1 MNNLFTPFSENAKKY
16 IDKLFINNGMIV
28 LHNTCRDTCREG
40 HNNLK
45 YFEKYYIDRLD
56 DVNITE
62 HPLATICFTKDNT
75 GEMIVFFN
83 NRNIPNDTIQKIL
96 SDCSQIPKYKQL
108 YVPKYHVNKQYNSDN
123 YNNCEKLFSEGK
135 AHKIIYMNKD
145 KEEVSY
151 MITQNNRIMFA

>member
-16 IDKLFINNGMIV
+16 IDKIFINNDMFV
-28 LHNTCRDTCREG
+28 LHRKSGDGSHILE
-40 HNNLK
+40 
-45 YFEKYYIDRLD
+45 YFEKDYINNLLD
-56 DVNITE
+56 NKNITS
-62 HPLATICFTKDNT
+62 LTFDINFTKDNT
-75 GEMIVFFN
+75 GRMIFFEN
-83 NRNIPNDTIQKIL
+83 YGNIPNDTIQKIL

-151 MITQNNRIMFA
+151 MITNNSHIMFA